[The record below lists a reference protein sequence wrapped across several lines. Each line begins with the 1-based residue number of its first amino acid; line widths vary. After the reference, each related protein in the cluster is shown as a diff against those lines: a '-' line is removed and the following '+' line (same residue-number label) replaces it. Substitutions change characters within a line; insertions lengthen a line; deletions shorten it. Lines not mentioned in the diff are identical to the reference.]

1 MCCGVLMGL
10 IAGWVPLGDLAELVN
25 VGTLFA
31 FAIVC
36 TGVIVLRYTDPDT
49 PRPFKTPG
57 APLVPFL
64 GILSCLYLMVNLPWV
79 TLLRFV
85 VWMAIG
91 MIVYFMFS
99 RNNSRLSPQKINI

>member
-1 MCCGVLMGL
+1 MAL
-10 IAGWVPLGDLAELVN
+10 IAGWVPIGELAELVN

-31 FAIVC
+31 FVIVC
-36 TGVIVLRYTDPDT
+36 AGVIVLRYTQPDME
-49 PRPFKTPG
+49 RPFRTPG

-64 GILSCLYLMVNLPWV
+64 GILSCLYLMINLPWV

-91 MIVYFMFS
+91 MVVYFAFS
-99 RNNSRLSPQKINI
+99 RSNSALSPKNLSLEES